1 MLNFDMPERRRVNET
16 RLLGLR
22 VFFIVCFA
30 VMALFFWRLQV
41 VQHAKYRE
49 MAANNHLKTVPLR
62 APRGVVFDRNG
73 RVLVENRY
81 SFTIAIVRE
90 QLHDIEQTVARLAAV
105 TDTDPA
111 AIRSAIERR
120 LREPPFRP
128 LPVIEHATFAQVAA
142 VTARRHEMPEV
153 IVQQVPIRT
162 YPEKSLAAHAF
173 GYVGEVQES
182 QLSSTEFSKLPLQPG
197 AIIGQTGLERRYNA
211 ALMGTDGNRFVVVNS
226 VGRELEVM
234 RVEHPIDGARMQL
247 TIDYDVQRALEEAF
261 EAAGVAGAAA
271 ILDPSNGELIA
282 AASLPAYDPNL
293 FAVGI
298 DADEWARLVNDPLR
312 PMTNRL
318 IQGTYPPGS
327 TYKVLMAVAGL
338 EEGVITPETTFHCP
352 GYGTFYGRSFRC
364 NRVHGTVDVR
374 RALEQSCNVFFY
386 NVGDRLDIDTI
397 HKYSAMLGLVGRT
410 GIDLPGE
417 GESFVASRE
426 WKQRTQNQPWYPG
439 ETISV
444 SIGQGA
450 VAVTPIALAT
460 MIASV
465 ANGGR
470 LVTPHLARAFDAGD
484 GRGWQPVAKPPVRS
498 EIHIAPENMQAIR
511 DGLFFAVNRAGTA
524 GRARVEGHDVAGK
537 TGTAQA
543 NISLQNRALAAARGL
558 DVRDHGWF
566 VFFAPRDNPQIA
578 GVVFAEHGTSGGT
591 AAQIARHA
599 IDTFFAKREGRPLPV
614 LGGQSRP
621 AAPAPAAPPPA
632 APADDEPS
640 PPPAGPADDD
650 QAPRTIARVEGPR
663 P

>member
-1 MLNFDMPERRRVNET
+1 
-16 RLLGLR
+16 
-22 VFFIVCFA
+22 
-30 VMALFFWRLQV
+30 
-41 VQHAKYRE
+41 
-49 MAANNHLKTVPLR
+49 
-62 APRGVVFDRNG
+62 
-73 RVLVENRY
+73 
-81 SFTIAIVRE
+81 
-90 QLHDIEQTVARLAAV
+90 
-105 TDTDPA
+105 
-111 AIRSAIERR
+111 
-120 LREPPFRP
+120 
-128 LPVIEHATFAQVAA
+128 
-142 VTARRHEMPEV
+142 
-153 IVQQVPIRT
+153 
-162 YPEKSLAAHAF
+162 
-173 GYVGEVQES
+173 
-182 QLSSTEFSKLPLQPG
+182 
-197 AIIGQTGLERRYNA
+197 
-211 ALMGTDGNRFVVVNS
+211 
-226 VGRELEVM
+226 
-234 RVEHPIDGARMQL
+234 
-247 TIDYDVQRALEEAF
+247 IDYDVQRALEEAF

-318 IQGTYPPGS
+318 LQGTYPPGS

-511 DGLFFAVNRAGTA
+511 DGLFFAVNRAGT
-524 GRARVEGHDVAGK
+524 
-537 TGTAQA
+537 
-543 NISLQNRALAAARGL
+543 
-558 DVRDHGWF
+558 
-566 VFFAPRDNPQIA
+566 
-578 GVVFAEHGTSGGT
+578 
-591 AAQIARHA
+591 
-599 IDTFFAKREGRPLPV
+599 
-614 LGGQSRP
+614 
-621 AAPAPAAPPPA
+621 
-632 APADDEPS
+632 
-640 PPPAGPADDD
+640 
-650 QAPRTIARVEGPR
+650 
-663 P
+663 